1 MRLDK
6 YLSHTGQGTRNQV
19 RHLIKQGVVEVDG
32 IVCNQAARH
41 ITNEVV
47 SVNGER
53 LKYEPFLYYMMHKP
67 KGILSASKDA
77 KLPTAI
83 DLLHGV
89 NPLPVHVVG
98 RLDIDSTGLLLLTNN
113 GALAHKI
120 ISPKTKYPKHY
131 HVSVREPLTP
141 AQINRLETGVE
152 LDGTMTKPCQ
162 VKTIDALMYEI
173 ILIEGRYHQIKK
185 MMHAVANEVTA
196 LHRTRIGSLV
206 LDDAL
211 LPREY
216 RALTEEEVLQLQTY
230 HDA

>member
-32 IVCNQAARH
+32 IVCKQAARH

-47 SVNGER
+47 SVYGER

-83 DLLHGV
+83 DLLQGV

-162 VKTIDALMYEI
+162 VKALDGLTYEV

-185 MMHAVANEVTA
+185 MMHVVANEVLS
-196 LHRTRIGSLV
+196 LHRTQIGPLH
-206 LDDAL
+206 LD
-211 LPREY
+211 
-216 RALTEEEVLQLQTY
+216 LQLQPGQHRALSKEEVIELTTY
-230 HDA
+230 KNA